1 MWYGPGASAS
11 DDAALACAAVS
22 LARKVSADPNAQSR
36 MRKRALAYYS
46 SGAQVPNVVVTVK
59 HVVSLSTLPRR
70 QWLQKVVGNVR
81 WTGRRADDGVHS
93 PVFRM
98 VGSLIK
104 ANMPDVGDVA
114 DCKSLGSS

>member
-1 MWYGPGASAS
+1 M
-11 DDAALACAAVS
+11 DAALGRAVVP
-22 LARKVSADPNAQSR
+22 LARKVSVDPNAQSR

-46 SGAQVPNVVVTVK
+46 SGAQVPDVVATVK

-104 ANMPDVGDVA
+104 ANMPDVGDVP